1 MIEYIT
7 KILRLSEIIYDLK
20 INKLLIQVYLEII
33 EDYFLKLAEMI
44 HSLVNEIECWM
55 NHRELVRSFF
65 MIWNGKRRLE
75 LAKGLILSSMVAL
88 LAVPTLNVQK
98 KGDIYQILINGKAVG
113 TASGLEEAE
122 EAVKEARLLV
132 NAESQD
138 LTYLDVD
145 ITFEKGSGKG
155 KAIEQEKLITKVYDE
170 MKENI
175 VEDKTLAYTLKIGDY
190 TVTLDSQESVLA
202 VLEQTQAKYDVNDD
216 FTVEL
221 VQKEK
226 GEINALTTNVMSAS
240 IEQKDTVVV
249 NKSSVLEEESQ
260 QETTLEESAETVD
273 EGSVE
278 ATVKEEGAVTMA
290 GVQEQQ
296 ILSEDGVISIE
307 FKEEIEVLP
316 TYVSKGQITSV
327 DSAVEDITK
336 EKEENVIYEVV
347 SGDCISVIAN
357 NNGMTVAEFLSIN
370 PEISVEEGIY
380 VGDQV
385 VIQVPK
391 PELSVIRKEQQ
402 TYTES
407 YEEEVIY
414 VDNPDA
420 YIGENTVLVEGSAGE
435 REVTA
440 MVVFEGDVET
450 EREVLSERI
459 LVQAVPKKVSRGT
472 KALPTYIKPITG
484 GTFTSGYGARW
495 GRTHKGV
502 DWGCSTGTTVR
513 AARAGVVTHAGWS
526 NGYGYCVYINH
537 GDGVVTK
544 YAHLSKITVSS
555 GQYVSQGD
563 KIALSG
569 NTGRS
574 TGPHLHFE
582 IVINGTAVNPLNYVS
597 K

>member
-1 MIEYIT
+1 
-7 KILRLSEIIYDLK
+7 
-20 INKLLIQVYLEII
+20 
-33 EDYFLKLAEMI
+33 
-44 HSLVNEIECWM
+44 
-55 NHRELVRSFF
+55 

-75 LAKGLILSSMVAL
+75 FAKGLILSSMVAL
-88 LAVPTLNVQK
+88 LAVPTLNVQE
-98 KGDIYQILINGKAVG
+98 KGDIYQIFMNGKAVG
-113 TASGLEEAE
+113 SAMGLEEAE

-132 NAESQD
+132 NSESQD
-138 LTYLDVD
+138 LTYLNVD

-155 KAIEQEKLITKVYDE
+155 LEQEKLVKRVYDE
-170 MKENI
+170 MKQNI

-190 TVTLDSQESVLA
+190 TVTLDSQEDVLA

-216 FTVEL
+216 FMVEL
-221 VQKEK
+221 VQREK
-226 GEINALTTNVMSAS
+226 GEINVLTTNVVSAS
-240 IEQKDTVVV
+240 IERKDTAIV
-249 NKSSVLEEESQ
+249 NKSSVLEENAEK
-260 QETTLEESAETVD
+260 TTERAEAKEDSLEGSLEEAENL
-273 EGSVE
+273 E
-278 ATVKEEGAVTMA
+278 AVVMGGLE
-290 GVQEQQ
+290 EQQ

-307 FKEEIEVLP
+307 FKEEVEVLP
-316 TYVSKGQITSV
+316 TYVSKEQITSV
-327 DSAVEDITK
+327 EAAVEDITK

-347 SGDCISVIAN
+347 AGDCISVIAN
-357 NNGMTVAEFLSIN
+357 DNGMTVAEFLSIN
-370 PEISVEEGIY
+370 PELSVDEGIY

-402 TYTES
+402 TYKES

-420 YIGENTVLVEGSAGE
+420 YIGENTVLVEGSEGE

-440 MVVFEGDVET
+440 MVIYEGDLET
-450 EREVLSERI
+450 ERQVLSQTI

-472 KALPTYIKPITG
+472 KALPTYIKPLSG
-484 GTFTSGYGARW
+484 GRFSSGFGSRW
-495 GRTHKGV
+495 GRMHKGV
-502 DWGCSTGTTVR
+502 DWACSTGTTIR
-513 AARAGVVTHAGWS
+513 ASRGGVVTQAGWS
-526 NGYGYCVYINH
+526 NGYGYCVTISH
-537 GDGVVTK
+537 GDGVITK

-555 GQYVSQGD
+555 GQYVSQGE

-582 IVINGTAVNPLNYVS
+582 IVKNGTAVNPLNYVS

>member
-1 MIEYIT
+1 
-7 KILRLSEIIYDLK
+7 
-20 INKLLIQVYLEII
+20 
-33 EDYFLKLAEMI
+33 
-44 HSLVNEIECWM
+44 
-55 NHRELVRSFF
+55 
-65 MIWNGKRRLE
+65 MIWNGKRRFE
-75 LAKGLILSSMVAL
+75 FAKGLILSSIVAL
-88 LAVPTLNVQK
+88 LAVPTLNVQE
-98 KGDIYQILINGKAVG
+98 KGDIYQILINGDVVG
-113 TASGLEEAE
+113 SAAGLEEAE

-132 NAESQD
+132 NSESQD
-138 LTYLDVD
+138 LTYLDMD
-145 ITFEKGSGKG
+145 ITFKKGKG
-155 KAIEQEKLITKVYDE
+155 NEKALEQDKLVAKVYDE
-170 MKENI
+170 MKANVVEN
-175 VEDKTLAYTLKIGDY
+175 KTLAYTLKIGDY

-226 GEINALTTNVMSAS
+226 GEINVLTTNVVSAS
-240 IEQKDTVVV
+240 IEQKDTVIV
-249 NKSSVLEEESQ
+249 NKSSVLEEES
-260 QETTLEESAETVD
+260 ETSEAKEVSE
-273 EGSVE
+273 EGSTGE
-278 ATVKEEGAVTMA
+278 AGSEEAAIMA
-290 GVQEQQ
+290 GSEEQQ

-307 FKEEIEVLP
+307 FKEEVEVVP
-316 TYVSKGQITSV
+316 TYVSKEQITSV

-370 PEISVEEGIY
+370 PEISVEDGIY

-420 YIGENTVLVEGSAGE
+420 YIGDNTVLVEGSPGE

-440 MVVFEGDVET
+440 MVVYEGDVET
-450 EREVLSERI
+450 ERQVLSQTI

-502 DWGCSTGTTVR
+502 DWSCSTGTTVR
-513 AARAGVVTHAGWS
+513 ASRAGVVTHAGWS
-526 NGYGYCVYINH
+526 SGYGYCVYISH

-544 YAHLSKITVSS
+544 YAHLSKITVSA
-555 GQYVSQGD
+555 GEYVSQGD